1 MATSKNTKIQATQKP
16 APAPATLPAT
26 ADDLARQA
34 KAKAEDEKY
43 FATVMTDGTINV
55 MVTQTY
61 MPEFNKATT
70 MEALEEVRQQQVKAI
85 AAGDLTQLE
94 QMLLTQAAALQAMFI
109 DLAVRAKKQN
119 QFDGIQTMTGLALKC
134 AASSRQAITALAE
147 LRMPKTA
154 VFAKQ
159 ANVTTGPQQVNNG
172 THPQAGSARAEEI
185 ATRPNEL
192 EASHE
197 QRMDTRAQS
206 QGGRADPGARALEP
220 VNRATHG

>member
-1 MATSKNTKIQATQKP
+1 MATSKNTKIQTTPEP
-16 APAPATLPAT
+16 APAALPAT

-43 FATVMTDGTINV
+43 FATVMADGTINM

-61 MPEFNKATT
+61 LPEFNKATT
-70 MEALEEVRQQQVKAI
+70 VEALEKVRQQQVKAI

-134 AASSRQAITALAE
+134 AAGSRQAITALAE

-172 THPQAGSARAEEI
+172 THPQAGSARAEKI

-192 EASHE
+192 LEASHE
-197 QRMDTRAQS
+197 QRLDTRAQG
-206 QGGRADPGARALEP
+206 QGGRADPGARALET